1 MIKWAGRVL
10 AIIGGGHLALGLL
23 FSRASFGDWLSL
35 RLWGHW
41 RDDTPAVHDFWGNPA
56 GFGLPL
62 LLVGLLV
69 LWMDRRGLTPP
80 AFLAWTMLVWAVAC
94 AVIAEPTPA
103 PLLVAAAIL
112 LLCGIRRAATHTT
125 PAPEHKPTPELNGL

>member
-1 MIKWAGRVL
+1 MTKWAGRIL
-10 AIIGGGHLALGLL
+10 AIIGGGHLTLGLW
-23 FSRASFGDWLSL
+23 FSRASFGDWLTL

-41 RDDTPAVHDFWGNPA
+41 RDDTPAAHAFWSNPA

-80 AFLAWTMLVWAVAC
+80 AFLAWMVLVWAIVC

-103 PLLVAAAIL
+103 PLLVVASVL
-112 LLCGIRRAATHTT
+112 LLCGIRRAAAHAPALRRT
-125 PAPEHKPTPELNGL
+125 PG